1 MEPWAGTSSTAF
13 GRIWPKAATTATS
26 ARYSARRS
34 GQPASRSR
42 GGCST
47 GTAARRARRFTGE
60 GVTARPRPA
69 GLSGW
74 VITATTWWWASR
86 ASRVGRAKAGV
97 P

>member
-1 MEPWAGTSSTAF
+1 MEPCTGTSRTAL
-13 GRIWPKAATTATS
+13 GKIWPKAATTATS

-47 GTAARRARRFTGE
+47 GTEAASARCFTGE
-60 GVTARPRPA
+60 GVTVRPRPA

-74 VITATTWWWASR
+74 VMTATTWWRVSR
-86 ASRVGRAKAGV
+86 ASSVGRAKAGV